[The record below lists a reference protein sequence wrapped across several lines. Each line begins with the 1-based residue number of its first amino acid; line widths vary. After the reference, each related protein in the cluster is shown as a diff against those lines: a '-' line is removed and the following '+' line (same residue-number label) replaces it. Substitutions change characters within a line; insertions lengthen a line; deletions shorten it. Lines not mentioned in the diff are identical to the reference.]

1 MCIRD
6 RPTGA
11 QAALAAGMTVVGF
24 CGAGHIVD
32 RGAHGAMLRAV
43 GVHHIAEDFA
53 DIATIGSYFVI
64 PAQAGIQR
72 RDYAGTSW
80 IPACAGMTRGRR

>member
-1 MCIRD
+1 
-6 RPTGA
+6 
-11 QAALAAGMTVVGF
+11 MTVVGF

-53 DIATIGSYFVI
+53 DIATI
-64 PAQAGIQR
+64 
-72 RDYAGTSW
+72 
-80 IPACAGMTRGRR
+80 